1 MFAFVGAS
9 YPRFMTLKALYDD
22 NLPDKM
28 TLEELTSLDEPYDCL
43 RMAATEQNLTKA
55 QKRALVTETDDGFR
69 LTRLGREFG
78 DKVLSPN
85 SDLAE
90 VIEGEFSE
98 FLSAVPDWDER
109 EDIPEL
115 DVLRESTV
123 YVDTDEE
130 AITNRKYRQSL
141 TETSKIREVVG
152 LIADDSETHQMI
164 DDLEA
169 EYFYT
174 SRIKTHIK
182 NDDYLRRQARR
193 FQEEGR
199 GEYWEIEDELP
210 FDVTV
215 TDNEVI
221 LWTYQRDF
229 NTNDRSDRKV
239 MLIVEGGKSEAAD
252 RFRRLIESKL
262 DDLKDRGERIEW

>member
-9 YPRFMTLKALYDD
+9 FPRFMALKALYDED
-22 NLPDKM
+22 LPDKM
-28 TLEELTSLDEPYDCL
+28 TLEELTNLDDPYDCL
-43 RMAATEQNLTKA
+43 RKAATEKNLMKA
-55 QKRALVTETDDGFR
+55 QQRALVTETDDGFR

-109 EDIPEL
+109 EEIPEL
-115 DVLRESTV
+115 DVLQESNV
-123 YVDTDEE
+123 YVDTNEE
-130 AITNRKYRQSL
+130 AITNRKYRQYL
-141 TETSKIREVVG
+141 LETSQIREVVG
-152 LIADDSETHQMI
+152 LINDDSDTHQML
-164 DDLEA
+164 DELEA

-174 SRIKTHIK
+174 SRIKTHIM
-182 NDDYLRRQARR
+182 NDDYLRRQART

-210 FDVTV
+210 FDITV
-215 TDNEVI
+215 TDNAVI
-221 LWTYQRDF
+221 LWTYQHDF
-229 NTNDRSDRKV
+229 ESDGKSDRKV
-239 MLIVEGGKSEAAD
+239 MLIVESGKSEAAD